1 MAKKGAKKAGAKKAA
16 PAAAAPKAS
25 IFVPRRRTF
34 GIGGDIPGKRDLG
47 RFVKWPKYVRLQRQ
61 HRVLYKRLKVPPA
74 INQFTQTMD
83 KTGATELFRLMDKY
97 RPEDKATKKDRLK
110 AEAVAK
116 TEGKEADKG
125 AKPEVIKYG
134 INHVTALIEKKKT
147 KLVVIA
153 HDVEPI
159 EEIEQVHPS
168 RWGCLVAGSTRVSL
182 HASDSLAL
190 VLDLVFD
197 ISIVIWLPALCR
209 KMDVPYCIVKGKA
222 RLGQVVHKKTA
233 TVLAFTDV
241 KKEDQTSF
249 NKLTESI
256 RNNFNER
263 ADTFRKTWGGGIM
276 GSKTIHKVA
285 MYEKNRLRELAA
297 REGK

>member
-159 EEIEQVHPS
+159 EVRLPTPPS
-168 RWGCLVAGSTRVSL
+168 PPSPPSLLPSTSL
-182 HASDSLAL
+182 SSSPPSPLRCHMYQAHLPMKCREVVCTPFLFASQHGTNA
-190 VLDLVFD
+190 
-197 ISIVIWLPALCR
+197 
-209 KMDVPYCIVKGKA
+209 
-222 RLGQVVHKKTA
+222 
-233 TVLAFTDV
+233 
-241 KKEDQTSF
+241 
-249 NKLTESI
+249 
-256 RNNFNER
+256 
-263 ADTFRKTWGGGIM
+263 
-276 GSKTIHKVA
+276 
-285 MYEKNRLRELAA
+285 
-297 REGK
+297 

>member
-1 MAKKGAKKAGAKKAA
+1 MG
-16 PAAAAPKAS
+16 
-25 IFVPRRRTF
+25 F

-61 HRVLYKRLKVPPA
+61 HRVLYKRMKVPPA

-83 KTGATELFRLMDKY
+83 KPSATELFRLMDKY
-97 RPEDKATKKDRLK
+97 RPEDKASKKDRLT

-116 TEGKEADKG
+116 SEGKEADKG

-159 EEIEQVHPS
+159 E
-168 RWGCLVAGSTRVSL
+168 
-182 HASDSLAL
+182 
-190 VLDLVFD
+190 
-197 ISIVIWLPALCR
+197 IVIWLPALCR

-222 RLGQVVHKKTA
+222 RLGQLVGRKTCTAVAFADVNNEHKQDLAKLVETVKT
-233 TVLAFTDV
+233 
-241 KKEDQTSF
+241 
-249 NKLTESI
+249 NY
-256 RNNFNER
+256 NER
-263 ADTFRKTWGGGIM
+263 GEEIRKHWGGGLL
-276 GSKTIHKVA
+276 GAKSQAKANKVLRIA
-285 MYEKNRLRELAA
+285 AQAVSEKN
-297 REGK
+297 KQS

>member
-16 PAAAAPKAS
+16 PVAAEPNKS
-25 IFVPRRRTF
+25 KFVPRRRTF

-116 TEGKEADKG
+116 SEGKEADKG

-159 EEIEQVHPS
+159 EVRQP
-168 RWGCLVAGSTRVSL
+168 
-182 HASDSLAL
+182 
-190 VLDLVFD
+190 
-197 ISIVIWLPALCR
+197 P
-209 KMDVPYCIVKGKA
+209 P
-222 RLGQVVHKKTA
+222 
-233 TVLAFTDV
+233 
-241 KKEDQTSF
+241 
-249 NKLTESI
+249 
-256 RNNFNER
+256 
-263 ADTFRKTWGGGIM
+263 
-276 GSKTIHKVA
+276 
-285 MYEKNRLRELAA
+285 LAA
-297 REGK
+297 LAAVFSSSCSSSFPSLVSMYCAARQLSFSLSALACSRQRSKETRQDCTLH

>member
-16 PAAAAPKAS
+16 PVAAEPSKS
-25 IFVPRRRTF
+25 KFIPRRRTF

-116 TEGKEADKG
+116 AEGKELDKG

-159 EEIEQVHPS
+159 EVRHPP
-168 RWGCLVAGSTRVSL
+168 R
-182 HASDSLAL
+182 
-190 VLDLVFD
+190 
-197 ISIVIWLPALCR
+197 
-209 KMDVPYCIVKGKA
+209 
-222 RLGQVVHKKTA
+222 
-233 TVLAFTDV
+233 
-241 KKEDQTSF
+241 
-249 NKLTESI
+249 
-256 RNNFNER
+256 
-263 ADTFRKTWGGGIM
+263 
-276 GSKTIHKVA
+276 
-285 MYEKNRLRELAA
+285 LAA
-297 REGK
+297 LAAVFSSPCSSSLPSLVSMYCAARHLSFSLSALACSRQRSKETRQDCTLH

>member
-1 MAKKGAKKAGAKKAA
+1 MAKQGAKKAGAKKAA
-16 PAAAAPKAS
+16 PVAAAPKTS
-25 IFVPRRRTF
+25 IFVPKRRTF

-83 KTGATELFRLMDKY
+83 KTSATELFRLMDKY
-97 RPEDKATKKDRLK
+97 RPEDKASKKDRLK

-116 TEGKEADKG
+116 SEGKEADKG

-159 EEIEQVHPS
+159 E
-168 RWGCLVAGSTRVSL
+168 
-182 HASDSLAL
+182 
-190 VLDLVFD
+190 
-197 ISIVIWLPALCR
+197 IVIWLPALCR

-233 TVLAFTDV
+233 TVLAFVDV
-241 KKEDQTSF
+241 KKDDQTSF

-285 MYEKNRLRELAA
+285 IYEKNRLRELAA